1 MKSSD
6 MNARNAVSGST
17 EFPWKWKLEDLDKRP
32 KNGRKVFSCFSCG
45 GGSSMGYKLAGYT
58 VKELEDAACA
68 RDALRKEK
76 PALVLLDIMM
86 PGEDGFSLGQDLIK
100 AGIPVIF
107 LTAKTAVPD
116 RVKGLRMGA
125 HDYILKPFE
134 PAELL
139 ARVENVLKRTQSDS
153 SIYECGDL
161 RVNFETRE
169 VWRNGV
175 PVSMTTLEFNLM
187 KALID
192 AGKTAMSREDLLTA
206 VWGYHYTGE
215 TRTVDVHVQR
225 LRGKIGNNRIE
236 TLVKFGYRFREDV

>member
-1 MKSSD
+1 METIFL
-6 MNARNAVSGST
+6 V
-17 EFPWKWKLEDLDKRP
+17 EDEPNIRRLT
-32 KNGRKVFSCFSCG
+32 G
-45 GGSSMGYKLAGYT
+45 MHLQLAGYD

-68 RDALRKEK
+68 RNALREGR
-76 PALVLLDIMM
+76 PDLALLDIMM
-86 PGEDGFSLGQDLIK
+86 PGEDGFSLGEDLIK

-139 ARVENVLKRTQSDS
+139 ARVENVLKRARPDNH
-153 SIYECGDL
+153 IYENGDL
-161 RVNFETRE
+161 RIDFETRE

-175 PVSMTTLEFNLM
+175 PVSMTALEFNLM

-192 AGKTAMSREDLLTA
+192 AGKTAKSREELLTA

-215 TRTVDVHVQR
+215 TRTVDVHIQR
-225 LRGKIGNNRIE
+225 LRGKIGSNRIE

>member
-1 MKSSD
+1 METIFL
-6 MNARNAVSGST
+6 V
-17 EFPWKWKLEDLDKRP
+17 EDEPNIRRLT
-32 KNGRKVFSCFSCG
+32 G
-45 GGSSMGYKLAGYT
+45 MHLQLAGYN
-58 VKELEDAACA
+58 VAELEDAAAA
-68 RDALRKEK
+68 RDALRKEC

-116 RVKGLRMGA
+116 RVRGLRMGA
-125 HDYILKPFE
+125 YDYILKPFE

-139 ARVENVLKRTQSDS
+139 ARVENVLKRTQPESTV
-153 SIYECGDL
+153 YERGDL

-175 PVSMTTLEFNLM
+175 SVSLTTLEFNLL
-187 KALID
+187 KTLIE
-192 AGKTAMSREDLLTA
+192 AGRTAMSREELLSA

-225 LRGKIGNNRIE
+225 LRGKIGPDRIE
-236 TLVKFGYRFREDV
+236 TIIRYGYRFREDV

>member
-1 MKSSD
+1 METIFL
-6 MNARNAVSGST
+6 V
-17 EFPWKWKLEDLDKRP
+17 EDEPNIRRLT
-32 KNGRKVFSCFSCG
+32 G
-45 GGSSMGYKLAGYT
+45 MHLQLAGYN
-58 VKELEDAACA
+58 VAELEDAAAA
-68 RDALRKEK
+68 RDALRKES

-86 PGEDGFSLGQDLIK
+86 PGEDGFSLGQDLIN

-116 RVKGLRMGA
+116 RVRGLRMGA

-139 ARVENVLKRTQSDS
+139 ARVENVLKRTQPESTV
-153 SIYECGDL
+153 YERGDL

-175 PVSMTTLEFNLM
+175 SVSLTTLEFNLL
-187 KALID
+187 KTLIE
-192 AGKTAMSREDLLTA
+192 AGRTAMSREELLSA

-225 LRGKIGNNRIE
+225 LRGKIGPDRIE
-236 TLVKFGYRFREDV
+236 TIIRYGYRFREDV

>member
-1 MKSSD
+1 METIFL
-6 MNARNAVSGST
+6 V
-17 EFPWKWKLEDLDKRP
+17 EDEPNIRRLT
-32 KNGRKVFSCFSCG
+32 G
-45 GGSSMGYKLAGYT
+45 MHLQLAGYN
-58 VKELEDAACA
+58 VMELEDAAAA
-68 RDALRKEK
+68 RDALRKER

-86 PGEDGFSLGQDLIK
+86 PGEDGFSLGQDLIN

-116 RVKGLRMGA
+116 RVRGLRMGA

-139 ARVENVLKRTQSDS
+139 ARVENVLKRTQPESAV
-153 SIYECGDL
+153 YERGDL

-175 PVSMTTLEFNLM
+175 PVSLTTLEFNLL
-187 KALID
+187 KTLIE
-192 AGKTAMSREDLLTA
+192 AGRTAMSREELLGA

-225 LRGKIGNNRIE
+225 LRGKIGADRIE
-236 TLVKFGYRFREDV
+236 TIIRYGYRFREDV

>member
-1 MKSSD
+1 MH
-6 MNARNAVSGST
+6 
-17 EFPWKWKLEDLDKRP
+17 LQ
-32 KNGRKVFSCFSCG
+32 
-45 GGSSMGYKLAGYT
+45 LAGYN
-58 VKELEDAACA
+58 VAELEDAAAA
-68 RDALRKEK
+68 RDALRKER

-86 PGEDGFSLGQDLIK
+86 PGEDGFSLGQDLIS

-116 RVKGLRMGA
+116 RVRGLRMGA

-139 ARVENVLKRTQSDS
+139 ARVENVLKRTQPESAV
-153 SIYECGDL
+153 YERGDI

-175 PVSMTTLEFNLM
+175 PVSLTTLEFNLL
-187 KALID
+187 KTLID
-192 AGKTAMSREDLLTA
+192 AGRAAMSREELLGA

-225 LRGKIGNNRIE
+225 LRGKIGADRIE
-236 TLVKFGYRFREDV
+236 TIIRYGYRFREDI

>member
-1 MKSSD
+1 ME
-6 MNARNAVSGST
+6 MIFLV
-17 EFPWKWKLEDLDKRP
+17 EDEPNIRRLT
-32 KNGRKVFSCFSCG
+32 G
-45 GGSSMGYKLAGYT
+45 MHLQLAGYAVT
-58 VKELEDAACA
+58 ELEDAAAA
-68 RDALRKEK
+68 RDALRKER
-76 PALVLLDIMM
+76 PALVLLDVMM
-86 PGEDGFSLGQDLIK
+86 PGEDGFSLGEDLIK

-116 RVKGLRMGA
+116 RVRGLRMGA

-139 ARVENVLKRTQSDS
+139 ARVENVLKRTNPES
-153 SIYECGDL
+153 SVYERGDL

-175 PVSMTTLEFNLM
+175 PVSLTTLEFNLL
-187 KALID
+187 KTLID
-192 AGKTAMSREDLLTA
+192 AGRTAMSREDLLGA

-225 LRGKIGNNRIE
+225 LRGKIGADRIE
-236 TLVKFGYRFREDV
+236 TIVRYGYRFREDV

>member
-1 MKSSD
+1 METIFL
-6 MNARNAVSGST
+6 V
-17 EFPWKWKLEDLDKRP
+17 EDEPNIRRLT
-32 KNGRKVFSCFSCG
+32 GIHLQ
-45 GGSSMGYKLAGYT
+45 LAGYN
-58 VKELEDAACA
+58 VAELEDAAAA
-68 RDALRKEK
+68 RDALRKEC

-116 RVKGLRMGA
+116 RVRGLRMGA
-125 HDYILKPFE
+125 YDYILKPFE

-139 ARVENVLKRTQSDS
+139 ARVENVLKRTQPESTV
-153 SIYECGDL
+153 YERGDL

-175 PVSMTTLEFNLM
+175 SVSLTTLEFNLL
-187 KALID
+187 KTLIE
-192 AGKTAMSREDLLTA
+192 AGRTAMSREELLSA

-225 LRGKIGNNRIE
+225 LRGKIGPDRIE
-236 TLVKFGYRFREDV
+236 TIIRYGYRFREDV

>member
-1 MKSSD
+1 METIFL
-6 MNARNAVSGST
+6 V
-17 EFPWKWKLEDLDKRP
+17 EDEPSIRRLT
-32 KNGRKVFSCFSCG
+32 G
-45 GGSSMGYKLAGYT
+45 MHLQLAGYN

-68 RDALRKEK
+68 RDALRKER
-76 PALVLLDIMM
+76 PALALLDVMM
-86 PGEDGFSLGQDLIK
+86 PGEDGFSLGEDLIR

-116 RVKGLRMGA
+116 RVRGLRMGA

-139 ARVENVLKRTQSDS
+139 ARVENVLRRSRPDTSV
-153 SIYECGDL
+153 YERGDL

-169 VWRNGV
+169 VWRGGE
-175 PVSMTTLEFNLM
+175 PVTLTTLEFNLLQ
-187 KALID
+187 ALIE
-192 AGKTAMSREDLLTA
+192 AGRTAMSREELLGA

-225 LRGKIGNNRIE
+225 LRGKIGADRIE
-236 TLVKFGYRFREDV
+236 TIIRYGYRFREDV

>member
-1 MKSSD
+1 METIFL
-6 MNARNAVSGST
+6 V
-17 EFPWKWKLEDLDKRP
+17 EDEPNIRRLT
-32 KNGRKVFSCFSCG
+32 G
-45 GGSSMGYKLAGYT
+45 MHLQLAGYHVT
-58 VKELEDAACA
+58 ELEDAACA

-86 PGEDGFSLGQDLIK
+86 PGENGFSLGQDLIK

-153 SIYECGDL
+153 SIYERGDL

-175 PVSMTTLEFNLM
+175 PVSLTTLEFNLL

-192 AGKTAMSREDLLTA
+192 AGRTALSREELLGA

-225 LRGKIGNNRIE
+225 LRGKIGTDRIE
-236 TLVKFGYRFREDV
+236 TIIRYGYRFREDV

>member
-1 MKSSD
+1 METIFL
-6 MNARNAVSGST
+6 V
-17 EFPWKWKLEDLDKRP
+17 EDEPNIRRLT
-32 KNGRKVFSCFSCG
+32 G
-45 GGSSMGYKLAGYT
+45 MHLQLAGYN
-58 VKELEDAACA
+58 VMELEDAAAA
-68 RDALRKEK
+68 RDALRKER

-86 PGEDGFSLGQDLIK
+86 PGEDGFSLGQDLIN

-116 RVKGLRMGA
+116 RVRGLRMGA

-139 ARVENVLKRTQSDS
+139 VRVENVLKRTQPESTV
-153 SIYECGDL
+153 YERGDL
-161 RVNFETRE
+161 RVNFDTRE

-175 PVSMTTLEFNLM
+175 PVSLTTLEFNLL
-187 KALID
+187 KTLIE
-192 AGKTAMSREDLLTA
+192 AGRTAMSREELLGA

-225 LRGKIGNNRIE
+225 LRGKIGADRIE
-236 TLVKFGYRFREDV
+236 TIIRYGYRFREDV

>member
-1 MKSSD
+1 MI
-6 MNARNAVSGST
+6 VET
-17 EFPWKWKLEDLDKRP
+17 IFLVEDEPNIRRLT
-32 KNGRKVFSCFSCG
+32 G
-45 GGSSMGYKLAGYT
+45 MHLQLAGYD

-68 RDALRKEK
+68 RNALREGR
-76 PALVLLDIMM
+76 PDLALLDIMM
-86 PGEDGFSLGQDLIK
+86 PGEDGFSLGEDLIK

-139 ARVENVLKRTQSDS
+139 ARVENVLKRARPDNH
-153 SIYECGDL
+153 IYENGDL
-161 RVNFETRE
+161 RIDFETRE

-175 PVSMTTLEFNLM
+175 PVSMTALEFNLM

-192 AGKTAMSREDLLTA
+192 AGKTAKSREELLTA

-215 TRTVDVHVQR
+215 TRTVDVHIQR
-225 LRGKIGNNRIE
+225 LRGKIGSNRIE